1 MPLFALVLFAA
12 CTSDNSIVPVRAV
25 SAHMTSQRPFTRLDG
40 ELLSAAQIDELI
52 RRQVEIQSTQ
62 FPTLRPETTDANRAI
77 NSATRSAG
85 VYFKRLTAMP
95 SSKKDTMTGPRTTR
109 CAWSRAP
116 AFC

>member
-1 MPLFALVLFAA
+1 MQFGRSTVSAHLGYGRRMRPFVPLFALVLFAA

-62 FPTLRPETTDANRAI
+62 FPTLRRRRR
-77 NSATRSAG
+77 TRI
-85 VYFKRLTAMP
+85 VR
-95 SSKKDTMTGPRTTR
+95 
-109 CAWSRAP
+109 
-116 AFC
+116 